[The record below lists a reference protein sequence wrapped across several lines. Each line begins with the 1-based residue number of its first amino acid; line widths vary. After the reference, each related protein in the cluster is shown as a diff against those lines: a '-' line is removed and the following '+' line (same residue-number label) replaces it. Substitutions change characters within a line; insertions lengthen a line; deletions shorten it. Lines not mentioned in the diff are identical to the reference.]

1 MRIAN
6 YEFKARLLPSLAT
19 LILLPVLISLG
30 IWQLGRADEKRA
42 LLEEQAKKAQLPV
55 LDITSAQSTLQ
66 ELSHRHLKAT
76 GRFDASHR
84 IYIDNKVYQG
94 KVGYDVVEPLLL
106 ENGNTAVL
114 VNRGWIAATGSR
126 SVLPQVAHMD
136 TQQVIE
142 GLARVKT
149 KDVASLGA
157 GNRVGEDWP
166 ALVRWIDIGE
176 LQKTLPVKLKP
187 FLLLQTNDTGDG
199 LVREWKFSSSPP
211 EKNLSY
217 AVQWF
222 SLATALVLIYLF
234 VNTKKLKV

>member
-6 YEFKARLLPSLAT
+6 YEFKAKLLPTLAT

-42 LLEEQAKKAQLPV
+42 LLEAQAQKAQLPV
-55 LDITSAQSTLQ
+55 YDIAHERDKPQDIA
-66 ELSHRHLKAT
+66 HRRLKAV
-76 GRFDASHR
+76 GRFDAQHI

-106 ENGNTAVL
+106 ENTDVAVL
-114 VNRGWIAATGSR
+114 VNRGWIAATESR
-126 SVLPQVAHMD
+126 AVLPTVPHAD
-136 TQQVIE
+136 SPQVIE
-142 GLARVKT
+142 GLARIQT

-157 GNRVGEDWP
+157 GNRVGDDWP
-166 ALVRWIDIGE
+166 ALVRWIDISE
-176 LQKTLPVKLKP
+176 LQQSLPFKLKP
-187 FLLLQTNDTGDG
+187 YLLLQTNDTQDG

-211 EKNLSY
+211 EKNISY
-217 AVQWF
+217 AIQWF